1 MWIQSENPIMHIPA
15 IRGYVNTFYA
25 RLARMRRARVKK
37 YTERLVSRDY
47 FNFGA

>member
-15 IRGYVNTFYA
+15 IRGYVNVFYA
-25 RLARMRRARVKK
+25 HLARTRRARAKK
-37 YTERLVSRDY
+37 YMERFVSRDY